1 MNKRIII
8 MGATSGLG
16 RACAEDF
23 ISRGYV
29 VGVCGRRTEELEQ
42 IRAIA
47 PERVYAATIDVT
59 SPDADKQLAE
69 LIDRMG
75 GMDIYFH
82 VSGIGKNNIALNP
95 DLELSMVRVN
105 CEGFCR
111 MVGAAYRYFR
121 QNAVK
126 DAQIAVISSIAGTK
140 GLGAAPA
147 YSATKRMQN
156 CYIQSLAQQCA
167 ITKTDIAFTDIRPGF
182 VATPLLD
189 TQTHHY
195 PMLMS
200 TPYAARR
207 IVRAIL
213 ARRRVAVIDWRYA
226 ILVAVWR
233 CIPRWLWE
241 RLPIKAAEK

>member
-1 MNKRIII
+1 MSRRIII

-23 ISRGYV
+23 ISRGYI

-42 IRAIA
+42 IRKSA
-47 PERVYAATIDVT
+47 PDRVYTATIDIT
-59 SPDADKQLAE
+59 DIAADELLLD

-75 GMDIYFH
+75 GLDIYFH
-82 VSGIGKNNIALNP
+82 VSGIGKNNVALNP
-95 DLELSMVRVN
+95 ELELNIVQVN
-105 CEGFCR
+105 CDGFCR
-111 MVGAAYRYFR
+111 MVGCAYRYFR

-126 DAQIAVISSIAGTK
+126 GAQIAVVSSIAGTK

-167 ITKTDIAFTDIRPGF
+167 IAKIDIAFTDIRPGF

-189 TQTHHY
+189 TKTHRY
-195 PMLMS
+195 PMLMT

-207 IVRAIL
+207 IVRAIV

-226 ILVAVWR
+226 ILTAVWR
-233 CIPRWLWE
+233 CIPGWLWE
-241 RLPIKAAEK
+241 RLPIKAAKK

>member
-1 MNKRIII
+1 MSKRIII

-23 ISRGYV
+23 IARGYV

-42 IRAIA
+42 IRSTA
-47 PERVYAATIDVT
+47 PDRVHVATIDIT
-59 SPDADKQLAE
+59 DPKADEQLLA
-69 LIDRMG
+69 LIERMG
-75 GMDIYFH
+75 GIDTYFH
-82 VSGIGKNNIALNP
+82 VSGVGKNNLTLDPAIEINT
-95 DLELSMVRVN
+95 VRVN

-111 MVGAAYRYFR
+111 MVGCAFRYFR
-121 QNAVK
+121 DNAVRG
-126 DAQIAVISSIAGTK
+126 AQIAVVSSIAGTK

-167 ITKTDIAFTDIRPGF
+167 IAKIDIALTDIRPGF

-189 TQTHHY
+189 LDARRY
-195 PMLMS
+195 PMLMT

-207 IVRAIL
+207 IVRAIV

-226 ILVAVWR
+226 ILTAAWR

-241 RLPIKAAEK
+241 RLPIKAAER

>member
-1 MNKRIII
+1 MSKRIII

-23 ISRGYV
+23 ISRGYI

-42 IRAIA
+42 IRTIA
-47 PERVYAATIDVT
+47 PERVYAATIDIT
-59 SPDADKQLAE
+59 QSDADKQLLE
-69 LIDRMG
+69 LIERMG
-75 GMDIYFH
+75 GLDTYFH
-82 VSGIGKNNIALNP
+82 VSGIGKNNLTLDSTIELNT
-95 DLELSMVRVN
+95 VRVN

-111 MVGAAYRYFR
+111 MVGCAYRYFR
-121 QNAVK
+121 QNQVK
-126 DAQIAVISSIAGTK
+126 GAQIAVVSSIAGTK

-167 ITKTDIAFTDIRPGF
+167 IAKVDIAFTDIRPGF

-189 TQTHHY
+189 LEARRY
-195 PMLMS
+195 PMLMT

-207 IVRAIL
+207 IVRAVV

-226 ILVAVWR
+226 ILTSLWR

-241 RLPIKAAEK
+241 RLPVKAAEK

>member
-1 MNKRIII
+1 MLILSILFPVLL
-8 MGATSGLG
+8 GLG
-16 RACAEDF
+16 VLMKREIKNRKALLTLTGAGL
-23 ISRGYV
+23 IVTAALGLGV
-29 VGVCGRRTEELEQ
+29 VFAGE
-42 IRAIA
+42 
-47 PERVYAATIDVT
+47 
-59 SPDADKQLAE
+59 AE
-69 LIDRMG
+69 LMLFSFG
-75 GMDIYFH
+75 KNLDIYFH
-82 VSGIGKNNIALNP
+82 VSGIGKNNITLNAE
-95 DLELSMVRVN
+95 LELNTVRVN

-111 MVGAAYRYFR
+111 MVGCAYRYFR
-121 QNAVK
+121 QNEVK
-126 DAQIAVISSIAGTK
+126 GAQIAVVSSIAGTK

-167 ITKTDIAFTDIRPGF
+167 IAKVDIAFTDIRPGF

-189 TQTHHY
+189 TDHHHY
-195 PMLMS
+195 PMLMT

-207 IVRAIL
+207 IVRAIV

-241 RLPIKAAEK
+241 RLPIKAAQK

>member
-1 MNKRIII
+1 MSKRIII

-23 ISRGYV
+23 ISRGYI
-29 VGVCGRRTEELEQ
+29 VGVCGRRTDELEQ
-42 IRAIA
+42 IRATA
-47 PERVYAATIDVT
+47 PERVYAATIDIT
-59 SPDADKQLAE
+59 SADADKQLLE
-69 LIDRMG
+69 LIERMG
-75 GMDIYFH
+75 GLDIYFH
-82 VSGIGKNNIALNP
+82 ASGIGKNNIALNS
-95 DLELSMVRVN
+95 DLELNIVRVN
-105 CEGFCR
+105 CDGFCR

-121 QNAVK
+121 ENAVK
-126 DAQIAVISSIAGTK
+126 GAQIAVISSIAGTK

-147 YSATKRMQN
+147 YSATKRMQS

-167 ITKTDIAFTDIRPGF
+167 ITKTDVTFTDIRPGF

-189 TQTHHY
+189 TKTHRY
-195 PMLMS
+195 PMLMQ

-213 ARRRVAVIDWRYA
+213 TRRRVAVIDWRYA
-226 ILVAVWR
+226 LLVAVWR

-241 RLPIKAAEK
+241 RLPIKAANK

>member
-1 MNKRIII
+1 MEKRIII

-23 ISRGYV
+23 ISRGYI
-29 VGVCGRRTEELEQ
+29 VGVCGRRAEALEQ
-42 IRAIA
+42 ICAIA
-47 PERVYAATIDVT
+47 PDRVYSATIDIT
-59 SPDADKQLAE
+59 AEGADEQLLA

-82 VSGIGKNNIALNP
+82 VSGIGKNNLSLDPTIELNT
-95 DLELSMVRVN
+95 VRVN
-105 CEGFCR
+105 SEGFCR
-111 MVGAAYRYFR
+111 MVGCAYRYFR
-121 QNAVK
+121 QKGVK
-126 DAQIAVISSIAGTK
+126 GAQIAVISSIAGTK

-167 ITKTDIAFTDIRPGF
+167 IAKVDISFTDIRPGF

-189 TQTHHY
+189 TDNRRY
-195 PMLMS
+195 PMLMQTS
-200 TPYAARR
+200 YAARR
-207 IVRAIL
+207 IVRAVV

-226 ILVAVWR
+226 ILTSIWR

>member
-1 MNKRIII
+1 

-23 ISRGYV
+23 ISRGYI

-47 PERVYAATIDVT
+47 PERVYAATIDIT
-59 SPDADKQLAE
+59 SSEADKQLME
-69 LIDRMG
+69 LIGRMG
-75 GMDIYFH
+75 GLDIYFH

-95 DLELSMVRVN
+95 ELELNTVRVN

-121 QNAVK
+121 ENAVRG
-126 DAQIAVISSIAGTK
+126 AQIAVISSIASTK

-167 ITKTDIAFTDIRPGF
+167 ITKTDITFTDIRPGF

-189 TQTHHY
+189 TDKHHY
-195 PMLMS
+195 PMLMKTS
-200 TPYAARR
+200 YAARR
-207 IVRAIL
+207 IVRAIV

-226 ILVAVWR
+226 ILVAAWR

>member
-23 ISRGYV
+23 IARGYI
-29 VGVCGRRTEELEQ
+29 VGVCGRRTEELDQ
-42 IRAIA
+42 IRSIA
-47 PERVYAATIDVT
+47 PDRVYAATIDIT
-59 SPDADKQLAE
+59 NPDADKQLLE

-75 GMDIYFH
+75 GLDIYFH
-82 VSGIGKNNIALNP
+82 VSGIGKNNIALNAE
-95 DLELSMVRVN
+95 LELNTVRVN

-111 MVGAAYRYFR
+111 MVGCAYRYFR
-121 QNAVK
+121 QNKVK
-126 DAQIAVISSIAGTK
+126 GAQIAVVSSIAGTK

-167 ITKTDIAFTDIRPGF
+167 IAKVDIAFTDIRPGF

-189 TQTHHY
+189 TTTHSY
-195 PMLMS
+195 PMLMT
-200 TPYAARR
+200 TPYASRR
-207 IVRAIL
+207 IVRAVV

-226 ILVAVWR
+226 ILTAVWR
-233 CIPRWLWE
+233 CIPRCVWE